1 MTSFWHP
8 FADMA
13 AVEAEG
19 GLSIVRGRGAH
30 IWDAAGN
37 RYLDAT
43 AGLWFCNVGH
53 GRAEIA
59 DAVRR
64 QMAELAAHSTFGD
77 LTNPP
82 TEALAERVPGLAP
95 MPNAKAVLT
104 TGGAGS
110 VGTAPKSDHRSLWT
124 LRKPERA

>member
-19 GLSIVRGRGAH
+19 GLSIVRGRGSH
-30 IWDAAGN
+30 VWDAEGN

-53 GRAEIA
+53 GRTEIA
-59 DAVRR
+59 DAARR

-82 TEALAERVPGLAP
+82 TEALAERVAGLRSEEHTSE
-95 MPNAKAVLT
+95 LQ
-104 TGGAGS
+104 S
-110 VGTAPKSDHRSLWT
+110 HSDLVCR
-124 LRKPERA
+124 